1 MYNQLKQILIEE
13 LNVDEKLISPDAE
26 LLKDL
31 NINSIEL
38 ADLIMICEEK
48 FDTVFEEDQL
58 SKFVTIKDIADYL
71 EALEK

>member
-26 LLKDL
+26 LIKDL

-48 FDTVFEEDQL
+48 FDTVFEEEQL

>member
-1 MYNQLKQILIEE
+1 MYNQLKQILIDE

-26 LLKDL
+26 LVKDL

-48 FDTVFEEDQL
+48 FDIVFEEDQL
-58 SKFVTIKDIADYL
+58 SKFVTINDIADYL

>member
-26 LLKDL
+26 LIKDL